1 MSVLC
6 LGESLV
12 DLFCERPV
20 AGFAEADAFVPH
32 SGGAPANAAVVA
44 ARCGV
49 AASLGSGVGDDPWG
63 HWLQGRLRAEG
74 VGLDWFSCVPGLRTP
89 LAFVVVNERA
99 EPDFII
105 YGDDIEAGLLSVAD
119 RLEEAIAAHDAILLE
134 SNTLLGECE
143 RALTLRAREVALHA
157 GKRILFDPNV
167 RVRRWSDAQEAVRL
181 VSDVLKGATL
191 LKVNRSESQLL
202 TGEADPAAAAERLVE
217 MGAELVAVT
226 LGADGA
232 LLRGAVCAD
241 APGVPADA
249 VDTTG
254 AGDVVTG
261 VLIAALAGNDY
272 SAQAAA
278 AALPGAVAVAAR
290 ATEGWGAIDALPNTI
305 AVP

>member
-1 MSVLC
+1 MLC

-20 AGFAEADAFVPH
+20 AGFEEADAFVPH

-44 ARCGV
+44 ARCG
-49 AASLGSGVGDDPWG
+49 AKASLGSGVGDDPWG
-63 HWLQGRLRAEG
+63 HWLQRRLRAEG
-74 VGLDWFSCVPGLRTP
+74 VGLEWFSCVPGLRTP
-89 LAFVVVNERA
+89 LAFVVVNEQA
-99 EPDFII
+99 EPDFVI
-105 YGDDIEAGLLSVAD
+105 YGDDIEAGLLSLED
-119 RLEEAIAAHDAILLE
+119 RLEEAIAAHDALLLG
-134 SNTLLGECE
+134 SNTLLGARE
-143 RALTLRAREVALHA
+143 RPLTLRARELALAA

-167 RVRRWSDAQEAVRL
+167 RVRRWADPREAVR
-181 VSDVLKGATL
+181 VVGEVLQGATL
-191 LKVNRSESQLL
+191 LKVNRAEAQLL
-202 TGEADPAAAAERLVE
+202 TGEADPRDGADRLVE

-232 LLRGAVCAD
+232 LLRGAVSAD

-261 VLIAALAGNDY
+261 VLVAALATNAF

-278 AALPGAVAVAAR
+278 DALPAAVTAAAK
-290 ATEGWGAIDALPNTI
+290 ATEGWGAIDALPDAI
-305 AVP
+305 AVT

>member
-1 MSVLC
+1 

-20 AGFAEADAFVPH
+20 GGFDQADAFVPH

-44 ARCGV
+44 TRCG
-49 AASLGSGVGDDPWG
+49 AQASLGSGVGDDAWG
-63 HWLQGRLRAEG
+63 TWLERRLRAEG

-89 LAFVVVNERA
+89 LAFVIVNEQA
-99 EPDFII
+99 EPDFMV
-105 YGDDIEAGLLSVAD
+105 YGDDIEAGLLSLEG
-119 RLEEAIAAHDAILLE
+119 RLEQAIGEHDAILLG
-134 SNTLLGECE
+134 SNTLLGSRE
-143 RALTLRAREVALHA
+143 RALTLRARGVALSA
-157 GKRILFDPNV
+157 GKHVLFDPNV
-167 RVRRWSDAQEAVRL
+167 RVRRWSDTQDAVRL
-181 VSDVLKGATL
+181 VGEVLEGTTL

-202 TGEADPAAAAERLVE
+202 TGEADPAIAADRLVE

-232 LLRGAVCAD
+232 LLRGAVRAD
-241 APGVPADA
+241 VPGVQAVT

-261 VLIAALAGNDY
+261 VLVAALDRNGY

-278 AALPGAVAVAAR
+278 TALPAAVAAAAR
-290 ATEGWGAIDALPNTI
+290 ATEGWGAIDALPDAI
-305 AVP
+305 AVA